1 MRIKNFLPLA
11 AFVPALLL
19 SACGDDDDNTAS
31 ATATAPA
38 ATSAASQTA
47 APTVTAP
54 SGTPAPASPTAS
66 GAFQGSTTAVEVAP
80 PAGLQQASL
89 VEVRAAAHEGY
100 DRLVFEFAGAQLP
113 GYRVSYETKAVACGS
128 GQDVT
133 AFVGE
138 GTVPAG
144 LLLITMRPA
153 AAHNEAGQLTA
164 VRTLRPAL
172 SSLKNVFGTCDFEGV
187 VTYAVAVS
195 GMKPFTVSTLANPP
209 RLVID
214 FAR

>member
-1 MRIKNFLPLA
+1 M
-11 AFVPALLL
+11 
-19 SACGDDDDNTAS
+19 
-31 ATATAPA
+31 
-38 ATSAASQTA
+38 
-47 APTVTAP
+47 
-54 SGTPAPASPTAS
+54 
-66 GAFQGSTTAVEVAP
+66 
-80 PAGLQQASL
+80 
-89 VEVRAAAHEGY
+89 
-100 DRLVFEFAGAQLP
+100 
-113 GYRVSYETKAVACGS
+113 SYEAKAVACGS

-153 AAHNEAGQLTA
+153 SAHNEAGQLTA

-195 GMKPFTVSTLANPP
+195 GLQPFKVSTLTDPP

-214 FAR
+214 FARVFAGLSADVIAVIVGIALYLVFLFGFHPYVLNLPVVR

>member
-1 MRIKNFLPLA
+1 MRIKNLVPLA

-31 ATATAPA
+31 ATATAP

-66 GAFQGSTTAVEVAP
+66 GAFQGSTTAVGVAP

-113 GYRVSYETKAVACGS
+113 GYLSALYGHQS
-128 GQDVT
+128 G
-133 AFVGE
+133 
-138 GTVPAG
+138 
-144 LLLITMRPA
+144 
-153 AAHNEAGQLTA
+153 
-164 VRTLRPAL
+164 
-172 SSLKNVFGTCDFEGV
+172 
-187 VTYAVAVS
+187 
-195 GMKPFTVSTLANPP
+195 
-209 RLVID
+209 
-214 FAR
+214 

>member
-54 SGTPAPASPTAS
+54 SGTPAPASPTAP

-113 GYRVSYETKAVACGS
+113 GYRVSYETKAVACSS

-195 GMKPFTVSTLANPP
+195 GLQPFKVSTLADPP

>member
-1 MRIKNFLPLA
+1 MRIKNLVPLA

-38 ATSAASQTA
+38 ATPRLPRPLPRPSPHLLAPCAS
-47 APTVTAP
+47 P
-54 SGTPAPASPTAS
+54 PTAS

-80 PAGLQQASL
+80 PAGLSKPPSSKFGP
-89 VEVRAAAHEGY
+89 RHEGY

-113 GYRVSYETKAVACGS
+113 GYRGELRNESGDRGS

-153 AAHNEAGQLTA
+153 SAHNEAGQLTA

-195 GMKPFTVSTLANPP
+195 GMKPFTVSTPANPP